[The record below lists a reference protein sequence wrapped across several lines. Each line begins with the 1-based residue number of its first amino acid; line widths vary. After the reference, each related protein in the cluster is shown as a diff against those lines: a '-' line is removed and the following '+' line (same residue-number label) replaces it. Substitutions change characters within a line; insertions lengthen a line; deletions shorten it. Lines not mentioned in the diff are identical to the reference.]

1 MVDLTY
7 HKHNAGFNMKLL
19 YVKICPFYKK
29 HPDLYEPACK
39 VGITGHPEIRLGVY
53 QNSYS
58 HLNHT
63 ATFDYVWAGD
73 TRNINNIEKTLKTQL
88 DMSIEKDGRGHSE
101 WITGSIGMVLDQ
113 INDTI
118 EGYRYNVTPIGEE
131 ISIDNLN
138 KLDLGVDKT

>member
-1 MVDLTY
+1 
-7 HKHNAGFNMKLL
+7 
-19 YVKICPFYKK
+19 
-29 HPDLYEPACK
+29 
-39 VGITGHPEIRLGVY
+39 
-53 QNSYS
+53 
-58 HLNHT
+58 
-63 ATFDYVWAGD
+63 VWAGD

-101 WITGSIGMVLDQ
+101 WITGSIGMVLEQ

-138 KLDLGVDKT
+138 KLDLGVDKI

>member
-1 MVDLTY
+1 MSR
-7 HKHNAGFNMKLL
+7 A
-19 YVKICPFYKK
+19 
-29 HPDLYEPACK
+29 
-39 VGITGHPEIRLGVY
+39 LGMTH
-53 QNSYS
+53 S
-58 HLNHT
+58 L
-63 ATFDYVWAGD
+63 DK
-73 TRNINNIEKTLKTQL
+73 RNIDVERTLGMRNAL

-101 WITGSIGMVLDQ
+101 WITGSIGMVLEQ